1 MRLRLSRR
9 TAVFLALAVPL
20 ALAPSLQVS
29 VSQPAEAATNTVV
42 SLTFD
47 DGHASQAATGAMLAS
62 RGMTGTYYINSAQV
76 GTSGYYM
83 TWPQIHALADT
94 GNEIGGHTL
103 NHVNLTNVSQA
114 TATTEVC
121 QDRQNLLNQ
130 GFSPVSSFAYP
141 EAAVNS
147 TAKQVVQNC
156 GYSSGRG
163 VGNIYSNGACPGC
176 PYAETIPPGDAYE
189 LKTPESANTGTSLSD
204 LQSYVTDAETHG
216 GGWVVLT
223 FHGICNDSCTG
234 ENTLT
239 TGTFTSFLDW
249 LQPRSTNG
257 TVVRTVGQV
266 MGGGSPP
273 STPSTSILCNNT
285 TCSTS
290 PYRTTPVTVTLTA
303 SGGTGTRTTR
313 YTTDGSDPTTSSTA
327 TTYTQP
333 FGVTQTTTVRYY
345 TTDGAGTAETAK
357 SQLITIDTTPT
368 STVVSLT
375 FDDGHASH
383 AATGSMLA
391 TRGMAGTYYINSA
404 QVGTSSYY
412 MTWAQIH
419 ALADAGSE
427 IGGHTLH
434 HVNLTN
440 VSQATAQTEV
450 CQDRQNLLNQ
460 GFSPVA
466 SFAYPEAAVN
476 ATAKQVVQQCGY
488 ATGRG
493 VGRIYS
499 NGACPD
505 CPYAET
511 IPPEDAYDLRGPESG
526 GSTTSLSDLQ
536 SYVTDAETHGGGWV
550 VLSFH
555 GICNDSCT
563 GGNSLSTSTFT
574 SFLDWLQ
581 PRSTNGTVVRTVGQ
595 VVGGGPAPPSTP
607 STSIAC
613 NSAACSSGW
622 YTQNSV
628 SVSLAATGGTGT
640 RTTRYT
646 TDGSDPTTS
655 STATTYTAP
664 FSVTKTTTVRYYT
677 SAETA
682 EAPKSQQIRIDA
694 AAPTVTLTSP
704 TAGSYRRGTSIT
716 LSATA
721 TDVGTGG
728 GTPSGIAR
736 VVFRDGTSQLTAD
749 TTSPYQF
756 TWNIKNSVALGNHS
770 LTAIATDVAG
780 NSTTSAPVVVNILRR

>member
-29 VSQPAEAATNTVV
+29 VSQPAAAATNTVV

-47 DGHASQAATGAMLAS
+47 DGQASQAATGSMLAT

-83 TWPQIHALADT
+83 TWPQIHGLANA

-103 NHVNLTNVSQA
+103 NHVNLTSVSQA

-176 PYAETIPPGDAYE
+176 PYAETVPPGDAYE
-189 LKTPESANTGTSLSD
+189 LKTPESAGTGTSLSE

-239 TGTFTSFLDW
+239 TSTFTSFLDW
-249 LQPRSTNG
+249 LQPRSANG

-266 MGGGSPP
+266 MGGPAPP
-273 STPSTSILCNNT
+273 ITPSTSILCNNA

-290 PYRTTPVTVTLTA
+290 PYRTTPVNVTLTA
-303 SGGTGTRTTR
+303 TGGTGTRTTR
-313 YTTDGSDPTTSSTA
+313 YTTDGSDPTTSPTA
-327 TTYTQP
+327 TTYTGS
-333 FGVTQTTTVRYY
+333 FNVTQTTTVRYY
-345 TTDGAGTAETAK
+345 TTDGAGAAETPK
-357 SQLITIDTTPT
+357 TQTVTIDTTPA
-368 STVVSLT
+368 STVVSFT

-383 AATGSMLA
+383 AATGPMLA

-404 QVGTSSYY
+404 QVGTSGYY

-419 ALADAGSE
+419 ALADAGNE

-440 VSQATAQTEV
+440 VSQATATTEV

-460 GFSPVA
+460 GFSPVT

-476 ATAKQVVQQCGY
+476 STAKQVVQQCGY

-499 NGACPD
+499 NGECPG

-555 GICNDSCT
+555 GICDNSCT
-563 GGNSLSTSTFT
+563 GGNSLTTSIFT

-581 PRSTNGTVVRTVGQ
+581 PRSTNGTVVQTVGQ
-595 VVGGGPAPPSTP
+595 VMGGPAPPSTP

-613 NSAACSSGW
+613 GGATCSTGW
-622 YTQNSV
+622 YGNSV
-628 SVSLAATGGTGT
+628 SVSLTATGGTGT

-655 STATTYTAP
+655 TTAATYTQP

-677 SAETA
+677 TDSAGTAET
-682 EAPKSQQIRIDA
+682 PKSQQIRIDA
-694 AAPTVTLTSP
+694 APPTVTLTSP
-704 TAGSYRRGTSIT
+704 AAGSYRRGTSI
-716 LSATA
+716 SVAATA
-721 TDVGTGG
+721 TDAGTGG
-728 GTPSGIAR
+728 GAASGIAR
-736 VVFRDGTSQLTAD
+736 VVFRNGTSQLATD

-756 TWNIKNSVALGNHS
+756 TWKIPNNTPLGNHS
-770 LTAIATDVAG
+770 LTAVATDVAG
-780 NSTTSAPVVVNILRR
+780 GSTTSAPVVVNVTRR